1 MEAGGIIVD
10 YHGADLFP
18 ERWFD
23 LVIVLRSDNTVLYQR
38 LESRCHHCP
47 RARPHIAHTHIPR
60 CTGGADLCCQLL
72 RAAGATLRRS

>member
-18 ERWFD
+18 ERWFE

-38 LESRCHHCP
+38 LESRCAP
-47 RARPHIAHTHIPR
+47 GEVLSSSI
-60 CTGGADLCCQLL
+60 
-72 RAAGATLRRS
+72 